1 MQRDAGSAV
10 TRLDEERDGAE
21 EGHEAA
27 SCLVDPLDIR
37 PLFDTLYR
45 QRARKLES
53 ESSRQLVWSSP
64 VTYRAGGVAC
74 LRQALLGMAAA
85 GDGGQASG
93 ALEVVDLPSEDDRS
107 IHCFHYC
114 CHCC

>member
-37 PLFDTLYR
+37 PPFDTLYG
-45 QRARKLES
+45 QRAWILES
-53 ESSRQLVWSSP
+53 ESSLHL
-64 VTYRAGGVAC
+64 A
-74 LRQALLGMAAA
+74 
-85 GDGGQASG
+85 
-93 ALEVVDLPSEDDRS
+93 
-107 IHCFHYC
+107 
-114 CHCC
+114 